1 MIIKRIYETY
11 KKDLT
16 ETPGGCR
23 SWKCSWVRNKPG
35 GGPFDQAS
43 SLFYKHLFSF
53 VMEFEP
59 TDSYVAGF
67 FWMFFVCLPVCLE
80 SVYFQL
86 LWRKSRLL
94 CCGIFVVVVSIMRLG
109 IGEFGPWQ
117 FFCPFFVFFEGF
129 GTRQYLFVCLF
140 EGLGLGQYLFAISL
154 FSQYLFVCLFVWKIG
169 GKTKK
174 FAIFLFVTILVCL
187 FFGGL
192 GGQNTKCLLF
202 LNLFL
207 HYHIIFKRAVIVFEN
222 YIIFLHCFTPQ
233 LKIEIMDKLWK
244 GSASKLVKQIIKDF
258 ELSCFQEATSLST
271 EPLAGD
277 GGVCSGLPLQGQGG
291 EGGGSHWHQASPS
304 PNPPSP
310 ALGLL
315 HTCAIKG
322 EQAIT

>member
-1 MIIKRIYETY
+1 
-11 KKDLT
+11 
-16 ETPGGCR
+16 
-23 SWKCSWVRNKPG
+23 
-35 GGPFDQAS
+35 
-43 SLFYKHLFSF
+43 
-53 VMEFEP
+53 
-59 TDSYVAGF
+59 
-67 FWMFFVCLPVCLE
+67 
-80 SVYFQL
+80 
-86 LWRKSRLL
+86 
-94 CCGIFVVVVSIMRLG
+94 MRLG
-109 IGEFGPWQ
+109 IGGFGPWQ
-117 FFCPFFVFFEGF
+117 FFVHFLFFWGILDK
-129 GTRQYLFVCLF
+129 TISLCLFVWRIRVRT
-140 EGLGLGQYLFAISL
+140 ISVCHFL
-154 FSQYLFVCLFVWKIG
+154 VFTIFVCLFVWKIG

-202 LNLFL
+202 LNHFL
-207 HYHIIFKRAVIVFEN
+207 HYHIIFKRARIVFEN
-222 YIIFLHCFTPQ
+222 YIIFLHCFTPE

-277 GGVCSGLPLQGQGG
+277 GGVCSGLPLQGQGRE

-310 ALGLL
+310 ALDSL